1 MKEDYEKMK
10 IALRYWLMGRGYYKA
25 AEAMAFAEKFH
36 NGTRK
41 DGQHEFSHQVSQANL
56 ARTLVH
62 HFNFKEEV
70 FIVIFLHDI
79 CEDKGISYEEI
90 NQRFGEKV
98 TKAVRLMTKVYQGV
112 KVPNEQYYPSMAYCE
127 IASVCKGFDRV
138 HNLMSMLNGFKPE
151 KRMSYIQE
159 TKDFTIPMLK
169 LARRNFPHQ
178 EGVYEN
184 IKFIMTNQIQLY
196 LALNEKHLETLK

>member
-10 IALRYWLMGRGYYKA
+10 IALRYFLLGKGYYKSV
-25 AEAMAFAEKFH
+25 EAMSFAEKFH
-36 NGTRK
+36 NGKRK

-56 ARTLVH
+56 ARTLIH
-62 HFNFKEEV
+62 HFKFKEEI

-79 CEDKGISYEEI
+79 CEDKSISYEEI
-90 NQRFGEKV
+90 ERRFGSVVSKCV
-98 TKAVRLMTKVYQGV
+98 KLITKVYQEV
-112 KVPNEQYYPSMAYCE
+112 KIPNEQYYPPISECE
-127 IASVCKGFDRV
+127 ITSICKGLDRV
-138 HNLMSMLNGFKPE
+138 HNLMTMLNGFKPE

-169 LARRNFPHQ
+169 NARRNFPSQ
-178 EGVYEN
+178 EGAYEN

-196 LALNEKHLETLK
+196 IALNENHLELTK

>member
-1 MKEDYEKMK
+1 MKENYEKQK
-10 IALRYWLMGRGYYKA
+10 IALRYWLLGKGYFKA
-25 AEAMAFAEKFH
+25 VEAMAFAEKFH
-36 NGTRK
+36 NGKRK
-41 DGQHEFSHQVSQANL
+41 NGDHEFSHQVSQASL

-90 NQRFGEKV
+90 ERRFGSRVVKAIKLI
-98 TKAVRLMTKVYQGV
+98 TKEYQGV
-112 KVPNEQYYPSMAYCE
+112 KVPNEAYYEAMSECE
-127 IASVCKGFDRV
+127 ITSVCKGFDRV

-151 KRMSYIQE
+151 KQVSYIQE
-159 TKDFTIPMLK
+159 TMDFTIPMLK
-169 LARRNFPHQ
+169 AAKRNFPHQ

-196 LALNEKHLETLK
+196 NALNEKHLVEPK